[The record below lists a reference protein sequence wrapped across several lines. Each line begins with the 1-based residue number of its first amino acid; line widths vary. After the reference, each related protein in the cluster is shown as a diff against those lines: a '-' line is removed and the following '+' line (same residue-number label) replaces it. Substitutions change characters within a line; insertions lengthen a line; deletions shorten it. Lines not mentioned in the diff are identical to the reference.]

1 MGHFKYDVGEVNPF
15 MILRFDVSGIND
27 LVTFRVD
34 HDRKVHWII
43 AACNDGY
50 LRVYS
55 LQKLQ
60 MVKVIKGVAGSPICM
75 DIAKTNGSTSQATDF
90 ESHRDL
96 LAVGYQ
102 DDSFV
107 VYSILKNF

>member
-1 MGHFKYDVGEVNPF
+1 
-15 MILRFDVSGIND
+15 
-27 LVTFRVD
+27 
-34 HDRKVHWII
+34 
-43 AACNDGY
+43 
-50 LRVYS
+50 
-55 LQKLQ
+55 

-107 VYSILKNF
+107 VYSILKNFQPLYRGFEHRSFICQIKFDNFHMHK